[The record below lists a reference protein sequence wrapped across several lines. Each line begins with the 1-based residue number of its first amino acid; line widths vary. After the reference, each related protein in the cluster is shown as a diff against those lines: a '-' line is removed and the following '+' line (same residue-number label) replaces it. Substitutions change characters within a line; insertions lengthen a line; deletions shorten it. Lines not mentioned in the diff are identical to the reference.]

1 MSHPADLGA
10 PPPASG
16 PTTASSTPT
25 SSGIP
30 SASAATTS
38 SIAPVATAAPGAPG
52 APGGNVAPAELV
64 RVAAWR
70 NAVFVIFALSGLALA
85 TWVARLPAVRDQL
98 QLDTA
103 MVGLL
108 ILGLSAGAVIGLVV
122 APHVLAWLG
131 PRGGILF
138 CICLVAAGLAGVG
151 LVTAFVPIFALAA
164 FCLAVLG
171 FGNGML
177 DVLMNVEGAA
187 AERANGRT
195 LMPLMHAFF
204 SFGTVIGA
212 GLGALASLFN
222 VPVVWN
228 LGIIAVLLVVVGV
241 VIVRYLPKVVDVED
255 ETTSA
260 KTPIKQ
266 RIKDSLAVW
275 ADVRLLLIGLVLL
288 GMAFAEGSANDWLA
302 LATVDGHHQDNTTG
316 ALVFGVFVLAMTVG
330 RVAGGPILDRFGRVP
345 VIRWSALLGA
355 IGLLIFILSP
365 VLWVAIIGVVL
376 WALGS
381 SLGFPVGISAA
392 ADDPQKAAARVSAV
406 AIIGYCAFL
415 AGPPLLG
422 FLGQHF
428 GILNALFDVLILLI
442 LAAIAA
448 PAARE
453 RTGRFAR

>member
-1 MSHPADLGA
+1 MSHPPDLGA
-10 PPPASG
+10 
-16 PTTASSTPT
+16 SSPRPGTP
-25 SSGIP
+25 
-30 SASAATTS
+30 
-38 SIAPVATAAPGAPG
+38 
-52 APGGNVAPAELV
+52 APGGPTPVISAEPI
-64 RVAAWR
+64 RVIAWR
-70 NAVFVIFALSGLALA
+70 NAVFVIFTLSGLALA

-98 QLDTA
+98 HLDTA

-108 ILGLSAGAVIGLVV
+108 ILGLSVGAVIGLVV
-122 APHVLAWLG
+122 APHLLALLG
-131 PRGGILF
+131 PRGSILF
-138 CICLVAAGLAGVG
+138 CLFLVAAGLTGVG
-151 LVTAFVPIFALAA
+151 LVSAFVPVLALAML
-164 FCLAVLG
+164 CLAVFG

-212 GLGALASLFN
+212 GLGALASLLN
-222 VPVVWN
+222 VPVSWN
-228 LGIIAVLLVVVGV
+228 LGIIAVLIVVVGAS
-241 VIVRYLPKVVDVED
+241 IVRYLPKVVDVED

-275 ADVRLLLIGLVLL
+275 ADMRLLLIGLVLL

-316 ALVFGVFVLAMTVG
+316 AIVFGVFVVAMTVG
-330 RVAGGPILDRFGRVP
+330 RIAGGPILDRFGRVP

-355 IGLLIFILSP
+355 IGLLMFILLP
-365 VLWVAIIGVVL
+365 VLWVAILGTVL
-376 WALGS
+376 WGLGS

-428 GILNALFDVLILLI
+428 GILNALFVVLILLI
-442 LAAIAA
+442 LAALAA

-453 RTGRFAR
+453 RTGPFAR